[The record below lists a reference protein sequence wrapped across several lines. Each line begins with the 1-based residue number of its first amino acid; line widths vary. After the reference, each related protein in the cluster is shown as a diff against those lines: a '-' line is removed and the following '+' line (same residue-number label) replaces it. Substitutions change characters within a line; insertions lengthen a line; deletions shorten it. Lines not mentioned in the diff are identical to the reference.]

1 MQETRHHTP
10 RVVIIGAGAVGGA
23 YAAALLGTGL
33 AAEIVLLDR
42 DTARADSVARD
53 LIAAASFAPPARVW
67 VGGVADCAG
76 AALTVLTAGVAPG
89 SPARPVDLAR
99 ETSALVR
106 QMAPQVARH
115 NPRGLLLIATD
126 PVDVL
131 TYAAVTLS
139 GLPARQVIGS
149 GTIVETARFR
159 AVLGAHCDVDPQ
171 DVQAFIVGAHGVSV
185 VPVWS
190 SATIAGVPLA
200 RYCAAQGVPYDETV
214 QADLAGHGQAPAR
227 ADQPEQ
233 SIHAVVAGLIRITMA
248 ILRAQCTVLTVSSL
262 IEDDGHNDGS
272 AGLCLSVPTVV
283 DQSGV
288 ARVLRRVLSP
298 QERERLRHAAGVL
311 RVGIAE
317 MALEERGTLR

>member
-42 DTARADSVARD
+42 DTARATSVARH

-89 SPARPVDLAR
+89 RPARPADLAR

-131 TYAAVTLS
+131 TYTAVTLS

-159 AVLGAHCDVDPQ
+159 AFGLCSSAL
-171 DVQAFIVGAHGVSV
+171 VGAGFL
-185 VPVWS
+185 P
-190 SATIAGVPLA
+190 P
-200 RYCAAQGVPYDETV
+200 
-214 QADLAGHGQAPAR
+214 ADLQSAP
-227 ADQPEQ
+227 
-233 SIHAVVAGLIRITMA
+233 VAGLPWEASVRF
-248 ILRAQCTVLTVSSL
+248 
-262 IEDDGHNDGS
+262 S
-272 AGLCLSVPTVV
+272 ACRECRLLADFVEKV
-283 DQSGV
+283 GV
-288 ARVLRRVLSP
+288 AASVKS
-298 QERERLRHAAGVL
+298 
-311 RVGIAE
+311 
-317 MALEERGTLR
+317 